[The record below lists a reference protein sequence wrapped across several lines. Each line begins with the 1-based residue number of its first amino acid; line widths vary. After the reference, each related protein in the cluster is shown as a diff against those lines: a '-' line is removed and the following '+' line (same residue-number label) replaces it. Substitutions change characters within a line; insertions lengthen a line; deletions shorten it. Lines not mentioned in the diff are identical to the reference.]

1 MIENLKDITKETVA
15 NEILMLKNDGYRLV
29 AMSCTEKDEES
40 VEILYHLDKD
50 LELVNLRMPAEKE
63 KPVPSISGIYFC
75 AMLSENEMRDQF
87 ALSFD
92 GLVLDFNRTL
102 FLDEE
107 ITTTQVPLCNNVK
120 ITKQ

>member
-1 MIENLKDITKETVA
+1 MIENLKEVTKETVA

-29 AMSCTEKDEES
+29 AMSCTEVDDDT
-40 VEILYHLDKD
+40 VDILYHMDKD
-50 LELVNLRMPAEKE
+50 LELVNLRMMAEKA

-87 ALSFD
+87 ALDFD
-92 GLVLDFNRTL
+92 GLVLDFNRSL
-102 FLDEE
+102 LLDEE
-107 ITTTQVPLCNNVK
+107 ISTTQVPLTNNVK

>member
-1 MIENLKDITKETVA
+1 VIENLKEVTKETVA

-29 AMSCTEKDEES
+29 AMSCTEVDDDT
-40 VEILYHLDKD
+40 VDILYHMDKD
-50 LELVNLRMPAEKE
+50 LELVNLRMMAEKA

-87 ALSFD
+87 ALDFD
-92 GLVLDFNRTL
+92 GLVLDFNRSL
-102 FLDEE
+102 LLDEE
-107 ITTTQVPLCNNVK
+107 ISTTQVPLTNNVK

>member
-1 MIENLKDITKETVA
+1 MKEVTKETVA

-29 AMSCTEKDEES
+29 AMSCTELDEDN
-40 VEILYHLDKD
+40 VDILYHLDKD
-50 LELVNLRMPAEKE
+50 LELVNLRMKAEKA
-63 KPVPSISGIYFC
+63 KPVPSVSGIYFC
-75 AMLSENEMRDQF
+75 AMLAENEMRDQF
-87 ALSFD
+87 ALGFD

-107 ITTTQVPLCNNVK
+107 ITVTQVPLCSNVK